1 VDGHK
6 SRLYFSRIRKWLW
19 KIRGDFMTTLKRS
32 IAALTAA
39 GLFALVGATGAN
51 AADPTTPVVKKVAL
65 TPEQK
70 AAFDAARAAFKS
82 AHAARAAAVAAAK
95 PAIASAKATLDAALA
110 TATTPE
116 AKKAAHAAFKAAV
129 GAVRGSIPAKPTKP
143 VRP

>member
-1 VDGHK
+1 VDGHNCG
-6 SRLYFSRIRKWLW
+6 LYFSRIRKRLW

-32 IAALTAA
+32 IAAITAA
-39 GLFALVGATGAN
+39 GLFALVGVTGAN

-70 AAFDAARAAFKS
+70 AAFQAARAAFQS
-82 AHAARAAAVAAAK
+82 AHAARVAAVAAAK

-110 TATTPE
+110 SATTPE
-116 AKKAAHAAFKAAV
+116 AKKAARAAFKAAV